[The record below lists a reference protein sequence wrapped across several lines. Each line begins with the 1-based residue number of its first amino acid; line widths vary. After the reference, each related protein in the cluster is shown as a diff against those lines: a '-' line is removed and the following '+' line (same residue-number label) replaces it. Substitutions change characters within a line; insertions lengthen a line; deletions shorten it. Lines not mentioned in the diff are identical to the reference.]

1 MALPK
6 IYEAL
11 YHKEV
16 FSFQDVLELGY
27 SADLAKKTLYRL
39 KKDGYIGRIRG
50 GSYYVIPLESRMKSY
65 TPDRYKVGS
74 LIISPYFFSHHS
86 ALDVHGVAYY
96 SSNTVYISSPK
107 RFSSFSFGGVHFKNV
122 FVKYHFGVEKAHR
135 GNVEIFVSD
144 PERTFLDGLRRL
156 DLVGGLEQFL
166 KSVEGFPYLQ
176 PDKIIEYLQQFN
188 EKSLYHRAGFV
199 LESLKDAYGLPVDF
213 LEKLKTFV
221 TPNVYYLEPSA
232 KKGTSRFVKKWN
244 LMIPTKL

>member
-6 IYEAL
+6 VYKVFL
-11 YHKEV
+11 GKEV
-16 FSFQDVLELGY
+16 FAFEDVLNLGY
-27 SADLAKKTLYRL
+27 SRMTAHQKIHQLYRQGL
-39 KKDGYIGRIRG
+39 IGKIRPGKYYI
-50 GSYYVIPLESRMKSY
+50 IPLGAETEKY

-74 LIISPYFFSHHS
+74 LIVQPYFFSHHS
-86 ALDVHGVAYY
+86 ALDIHGVAYY
-96 SSNTVYISSPK
+96 ISNTVYISSPK
-107 RFSSFSFGGVHFKNV
+107 QFRAFSLEGISFKGILTTHM
-122 FVKYHFGVEKAHR
+122 FGVEQVLR
-135 GNVEIFVSD
+135 GNVKILTSD

-188 EKSLYHRAGFV
+188 EKSLYQRAGFV
-199 LESLKDAYGLPVDF
+199 LESLKDAYSLPVDF
-213 LEKLKTFV
+213 LEKLRTSV
-221 TPNVYYLEPSA
+221 TPNVYYLEPSV